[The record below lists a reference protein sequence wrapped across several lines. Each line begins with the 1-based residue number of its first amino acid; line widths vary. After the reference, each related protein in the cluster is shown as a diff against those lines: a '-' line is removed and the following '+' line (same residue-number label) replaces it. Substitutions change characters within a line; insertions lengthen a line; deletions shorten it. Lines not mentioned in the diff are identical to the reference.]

1 MNMNKIVFS
10 GLEEYSPEDLFRR
23 LPSPSYVIDET
34 QLECNGFCLLAV
46 AERTGCKV
54 LLAQKAFSNYNFYP
68 LLEPYLAG
76 TEASGLYEARLGKEE
91 MGGKEVHVFCA
102 AYREDEFDELLEYA
116 DHIVFNSPGQLKAS
130 DFGSTRNVLHR
141 TDMTYM
147 IRVLRAADW
156 EQHAN
161 SGIKK

>member
-1 MNMNKIVFS
+1 MSSVQLTGKMNLMSFLSMQTILCS
-10 GLEEYSPEDLFRR
+10 IAG
-23 LPSPSYVIDET
+23 
-34 QLECNGFCLLAV
+34 AV
-46 AERTGCKV
+46 KEIRERAK
-54 LLAQKAFSNYNFYP
+54 AQ
-68 LLEPYLAG
+68 G
-76 TEASGLYEARLGKEE
+76 
-91 MGGKEVHVFCA
+91 
-102 AYREDEFDELLEYA
+102 
-116 DHIVFNSPGQLKAS
+116 KAS